1 MMILNVIGQNPM
13 LLFFFSVLVY
23 FVWRGALSE
32 RANIP
37 NVENL
42 ALNEDLFLWKS
53 YIRYFWQKASH
64 E

>member
-13 LLFFFSVLVY
+13 LLFFFSVFVY
-23 FVWRGALSE
+23 FIWRGTLSE

-42 ALNEDLFLWKS
+42 ALNEDLF
-53 YIRYFWQKASH
+53 
-64 E
+64 